1 MRTLSGKAEPDA
13 GRAQT
18 ARSQKGSKE
27 GHPEP
32 APGPSRASTSNDP
45 NTLHILLEVSLVNLV
60 RFEGVVNV
68 LGPLR

>member
-13 GRAQT
+13 GERRPRGPRRA
-18 ARSQKGSKE
+18 RR
-27 GHPEP
+27 P